1 MKLNVATWKYFQ
13 LSEIFT
19 TIEPG
24 KVSQAYQL
32 EEGNDIPYLGA
43 KKEDNGVMSWCASN
57 PDLTSKGNCVILI
70 CDGQGSVGYANL
82 SLIHI

>member
-43 KKEDNGVMSWCASN
+43 KKRR
-57 PDLTSKGNCVILI
+57 
-70 CDGQGSVGYANL
+70 
-82 SLIHI
+82 